1 MKPVTWNEK
10 ADEFLGHLGAERSSE
25 AYRNNVKAV
34 LRRFGERIGGK
45 DPAEVMKADVNAWLA
60 DLNGTLAP
68 STVGGYLTI
77 LKAAFRWWARED
89 EWEGPETPACVRGLK
104 LAGVRETRLKDPA
117 GRLTE
122 EDHRALLSV
131 MTPDKAL
138 IFRLL
143 WDTGARAGEVLR
155 LRRENLDFRADGK
168 VVTLGFVKTKN
179 GSPRPVPVV
188 NRETIS
194 ILRARWEITPP
205 GGFLFESP
213 VKPGKPLRVAGLWR
227 YLQRARDRA
236 HVEKPVWLHLYRNAA
251 TRRFRALGTDLRNRM
266 EGWREGS
273 PMGSRYDVLDTDD
286 LTEAL
291 LELEG
296 EPEPSAGLS
305 AEQLAFAAMLTEN
318 PDIGE
323 LLQAASKSFM
333 QALSSSPETLE
344 KLQAV
349 VEKVEAVA
357 PEFVQGVTDKA
368 EWDAAIAEAKRNQIM
383 PGLEFIRT
391 IPAEDWKAAMTEAGF
406 GFRGLFRRRKKS

>member
-1 MKPVTWNEK
+1 MKSVTWTEK

-34 LRRFGERIGGK
+34 LRRFGERTGGK
-45 DPAEVMKADVNAWLA
+45 DPTKVTKADVNAWLA
-60 DLNGTLAP
+60 DLNETLQP

-77 LKAAFRWWARED
+77 LKAAFRWWASED
-89 EWEGPETPACVRGLK
+89 GWEGPETPACVRGLK
-104 LAGVRETRLKDPA
+104 LAGVRDTRLKDPA

-122 EDHRALLSV
+122 ENHRALLSV

-143 WDTGARAGEVLR
+143 WDTGARAGEVLG
-155 LRRENLDFRADGK
+155 LHRENLEFRADGK

-213 VKPGKPLRVAGLWR
+213 SKPGNPLRVAGLWR

-236 HVEKPVWLHLYRNAA
+236 HVKKPVWLHLYRNAA
-251 TRRFRALGTDLRNRM
+251 TRRFRALGTDLRNKM
-266 EGWREGS
+266 EGWRDGS
-273 PMGSRYDVLDTDD
+273 TMGSRYDVLDTDD

-291 LELEG
+291 LALEG
-296 EPEPSAGLS
+296 STEPEEETAARELVS
-305 AEQLAFAAMLTEN
+305 LAARIAA
-318 PDIGE
+318 
-323 LLQAASKSFM
+323 K
-333 QALSSSPETLE
+333 
-344 KLQAV
+344 
-349 VEKVEAVA
+349 
-357 PEFVQGVTDKA
+357 
-368 EWDAAIAEAKRNQIM
+368 
-383 PGLEFIRT
+383 PGLEKVLLEMQDLQAQILAGN
-391 IPAEDWKAAMTEAGF
+391 AEFLEKAQEVSALIETDAELSEMLLPEGEVDWEAAKAAAK
-406 GFRGLFRRRKKS
+406 RKD